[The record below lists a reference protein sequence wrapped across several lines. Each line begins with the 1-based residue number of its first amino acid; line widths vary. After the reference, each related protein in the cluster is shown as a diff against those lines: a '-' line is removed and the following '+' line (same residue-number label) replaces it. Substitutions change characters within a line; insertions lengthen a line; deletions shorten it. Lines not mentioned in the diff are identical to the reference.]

1 MDLPKSVISVG
12 GRVGYVDDGETAN
25 TQVCFFDYGDA
36 ELIFEVRGLRT
47 KHFKGARVGN
57 VYFGSDGYVVCPT
70 YGSGVGY
77 TNDGEIKQV
86 FAGGGEEGHF
96 ENFIRA
102 VRARANKLLNADILE
117 GHLSSALCHLGNI
130 SYRLGQPSS
139 EADLTDFFKDG
150 KNPLGLGESAHE
162 TFGRLKAHLA
172 DNKVDPQ
179 GGFRTGRKLAID
191 PKTESFVNDSTANE
205 LLFREYRKGFEVPDK
220 V

>member
-1 MDLPKSVISVG
+1 
-12 GRVGYVDDGETAN
+12 
-25 TQVCFFDYGDA
+25 
-36 ELIFEVRGLRT
+36 RT
-47 KHFKGARVGN
+47 RNYKGAKVGN
-57 VYFGSDGYVVCPT
+57 VFVSSKGYVVCPS
-70 YGSGVGY
+70 YGTGVAY
-77 TNDGEIKQV
+77 DNEGEIKQV
-86 FAGGGEEGHF
+86 FAGGSEEGHF

-102 VRARANKLLNADILE
+102 VRARNNKILNADILE

-130 SYRLGQPSS
+130 SYRLGQVSS
-139 EADLTDFFKDG
+139 DGDLTEFFKEG
-150 KNPLGLGESAHE
+150 KNPLGLGESARE

-205 LLFREYRKGFEVPDK
+205 MLFREYRKGFEVPDK